1 MTANV
6 YPNVISLYKEK
17 CAAFDKLAAASLKLC
32 ENHEALLNDYDEVIE
47 DYRDLSTG
55 YDAITEALHDAD
67 IQVDLLRRI
76 TSNDALTFFEQE
88 EQIQNQQKQIQ
99 DLQQY
104 AEACNIEAIDNKN
117 SLQGLVDHLVIDL
130 GFTPTDCNSY
140 DY

>member
-1 MTANV
+1 M
-6 YPNVISLYKEK
+6 NVIIHPNIYALYQAK
-17 CAAFDKLAAASLKLC
+17 CEAFVKLAAAATQLC

-104 AEACNIEAIDNKN
+104 AEACNIEATDNKN